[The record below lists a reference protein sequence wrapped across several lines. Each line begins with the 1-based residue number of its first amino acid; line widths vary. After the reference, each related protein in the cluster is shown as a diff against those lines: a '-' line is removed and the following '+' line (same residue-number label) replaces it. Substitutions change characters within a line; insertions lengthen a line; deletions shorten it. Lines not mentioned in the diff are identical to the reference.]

1 MSKLKIKVVL
11 QGNKKAGDISYEI
24 AELKN
29 RMMNLMSGRDYDIEK
44 VNNTYMVTYE
54 FSSLSETKPEYV
66 LEELNKNLS
75 KKSKSFKVIDGISFL
90 APSEG
95 SGTVYQFSFDK
106 KWGV

>member
-11 QGNKKAGDISYEI
+11 QGNKKAENISYEI

-29 RMMNLMSGRDYDIEK
+29 VMMNLMESADYDESK
-44 VNNTYMVTYE
+44 VNNTFMVTYE
-54 FSSLSETKPEYV
+54 FSSLAETKPEYV
-66 LEELNKNLS
+66 LSELNKHLS
-75 KKSKSFKVIDGISFL
+75 KKSKSFKVIDGIAFL